1 MRLSWL
7 MPCLILLVGC
17 ETTPT
22 TLPTA
27 EPRPAEEC
35 RWETGDV
42 EVREWVQRALDA
54 LEAEDFV
61 VRDTELELG
70 VISAERTRVLPYYG
84 DRYDSWERPGLFGGF
99 GVGSRG
105 GFSTGMM
112 IGFGGG
118 GGGFTQDA
126 TELERVSLVADE
138 GWVRLSRD
146 IQVIDWRGEL
156 RETRSGSDADFCG
169 RLRRAISAD
178 TTQEVR

>member
-27 EPRPAEEC
+27 EPLPADEC
-35 RWETGDV
+35 RWEIGDV
-42 EVREWVQRALDA
+42 DVRDWAQRALGA

-70 VISAERTRVLPYYG
+70 VISAERTRDLPYYG
-84 DRYDSWERPGLFGGF
+84 DRYDRWEHPGLFGGF
-99 GVGSRG
+99 GLGSRG
-105 GFSTGMM
+105 GFATGMM
-112 IGFGGG
+112 IGFGG

-126 TELERVSLVADE
+126 TELERVSLVAND
-138 GWVRLSRD
+138 GWVRASRD

-156 RETRSGSDADFCG
+156 RETRSGSDAGFCG
-169 RLRRAISAD
+169 RLRQAISAR
-178 TTQEVR
+178 TAEEVR